1 MRIASSSVLLTQTYQ
16 ADSSSLV
23 HERINQDEIV
33 RLSQVSESEK
43 LSLNAVG
50 LVKTQEGQ
58 SIALSLQ
65 TELSR
70 YDSYRVEIRQSLA
83 QMVDPLV
90 INLKGG
96 LVEVDKEKKF
106 QFDLN
111 SDGISDEIS
120 ALAQGSGFLA
130 LDRNENGVIDDGS
143 ELFGTQ
149 SGNGFLDLSAYDD
162 DGNGWIDANDEIFS
176 KLKIWQKSAL
186 EDKLISLSEARVG
199 ALLLNSVHSSF
210 SYKNDETLNAQ
221 LKQSSV
227 VLFEDGKTGWM
238 SHLDFSIT
246 PPISVQTQST
256 LQGSSEA
263 QGGISLAP
271 SSLSKLKA
279 STSQQSSDSLVDSLK
294 KRLKV
299 LQTRLPKAENEG
311 EKNALMMQILDLS
324 ARIMQ
329 LGG

>member
-1 MRIASSSVLLTQTYQ
+1 MRISTSNIALSFAHEASERSVSFSRTTEQEVQTRLHVDEAESLLLKAQGEVT
-16 ADSSSLV
+16 
-23 HERINQDEIV
+23 
-33 RLSQVSESEK
+33 
-43 LSLNAVG
+43 
-50 LVKTQEGQ
+50 TQEGA

-90 INLKGG
+90 INLQGG
-96 LVEVDKEKKF
+96 LVDVEKEKTF
-106 QFDLN
+106 SFDLN
-111 SDGISDEIS
+111 SDGVEDTLSL
-120 ALAQGSGFLA
+120 LAKNSGFLA
-130 LDRNENGVIDDGS
+130 LDRNENGLIDDGS

-149 SGNGFLDLSAYDD
+149 SGDGFLDLSVYDD
-162 DGNGWIDANDEIFS
+162 DANGWIDANDEIFS
-176 KLKIWQKSAL
+176 KLKIWQKGAL
-186 EDKLISLSEARVG
+186 EDKLISLSEAKVG
-199 ALLLNSVHSSF
+199 ALLLESVESAF

-246 PPISVQTQST
+246 PPLT
-256 LQGSSEA
+256 LQSQTTLENGSKEEA
-263 QGGISLAP
+263 NISLAP
-271 SSLSKLKA
+271 SSLSKLKSS
-279 STSQQSSDSLVDSLK
+279 STQESDSLVDSLK

-299 LQTRLPKAENEG
+299 LQTRLSKAENEG
-311 EKNALMMQILDLS
+311 EKNALMVQILDLS
-324 ARIMQ
+324 ARIVQ

>member
-1 MRIASSSVLLTQTYQ
+1 MRIATSNI
-16 ADSSSLV
+16 A
-23 HERINQDEIV
+23 
-33 RLSQVSESEK
+33 LSFAHDVSESSVSFSRATAQEV
-43 LSLNAVG
+43 LTRLHVDEAESLLLKAQGDVI
-50 LVKTQEGQ
+50 TQEGK

-90 INLKGG
+90 INLQGG
-96 LVEVDKEKKF
+96 LVDVEKEKTF
-106 QFDLN
+106 SFDLN
-111 SDGISDEIS
+111 NDGVEDTLSL
-120 ALAQGSGFLA
+120 LAQNSGFLA
-130 LDRNENGVIDDGS
+130 LDRDENGLIDDGS

-149 SGNGFLDLSAYDD
+149 SGDGFLDLSAYDD
-162 DGNGWIDANDEIFS
+162 DANGWIDANDEIFS

-186 EDKLISLSEARVG
+186 EDKLISLSEAKVG
-199 ALLLNSVHSSF
+199 ALLLESVESSF

-221 LKQSSV
+221 LKKSSV

-246 PPISVQTQST
+246 PPASTQSQST
-256 LQGSSEA
+256 PQQSSEE
-263 QGGISLAP
+263 QSRISLEP

-279 STSQQSSDSLVDSLK
+279 SSSQESDSLVDSLK

-299 LQTRLPKAENEG
+299 LQTRLSKAENEG
-311 EKNALMMQILDLS
+311 EKNALMVQILDLS
-324 ARIMQ
+324 ARIVQ

>member
-1 MRIASSSVLLTQTYQ
+1 MRISTSNIALSFAHEASESSVSFSRTTAQEVQTRLHVDEAESLLLKAQGEVT
-16 ADSSSLV
+16 
-23 HERINQDEIV
+23 
-33 RLSQVSESEK
+33 
-43 LSLNAVG
+43 
-50 LVKTQEGQ
+50 TQEGK

-70 YDSYRVEIRQSLA
+70 YDSYRVEIRQSLT

-90 INLKGG
+90 INLQGG
-96 LVEVDKEKKF
+96 LVDVDKEKKF

-120 ALAQGSGFLA
+120 LLAQGSGFLA
-130 LDRNENGVIDDGS
+130 LDRNENGLIDDGS

-149 SGNGFLDLSAYDD
+149 SGDGFLDLSAYDED
-162 DGNGWIDANDEIFS
+162 ANGWIDANDEIFS
-176 KLKIWQKSAL
+176 KLKIWQKGAL
-186 EDKLISLSEARVG
+186 EDKLISLSEAKVG
-199 ALLLNSVHSSF
+199 ALLLESVESAF

-246 PPISVQTQST
+246 PPLSMQRQTT
-256 LQGSSEA
+256 LQQSSPEEE
-263 QGGISLAP
+263 GRISLAP

-279 STSQQSSDSLVDSLK
+279 SNTQESDSLVDSLK

-299 LQTRLPKAENEG
+299 LQTRLSKAENEG
-311 EKNALMMQILDLS
+311 EKNALMVQILDLS
-324 ARIMQ
+324 ARIVQ